1 MGKSVLYVGLDVHK
15 MSMDVAIAE
24 AGPGAEVR
32 FYGQIGGDLDSLDRV
47 IRKLGATGAQLRFA
61 YEAGPCGYVVYR
73 HLTAR
78 GWPCLV
84 AAPSL
89 IPRRPG
95 DRIKCD
101 RRDALSLARLFRAG
115 ELTSVKVPDAD
126 DEAMRDLTR
135 AREDAVSVE
144 RRAKQRTAA
153 LLLRHGR
160 RYPGK
165 TTWGR
170 GHWRWLDQQ
179 VMEHPAQ
186 QIVLQEYL
194 DAVRQASAR
203 VQRLTGQIQ
212 ELLPQWRRAPFVA
225 AYQALRGVSLI
236 VAATMVAELGDLSRF
251 NNPKELMAY
260 LGLVPSEHSS
270 GASVRRGRITKT
282 GNGHARRVLVEAAW
296 AYRLRARITRPLL
309 QRQEGLPEKIRQIS
323 WQAQLRLCA
332 RYRRFLARGKHK
344 NTIVTAIARELAAYI
359 WAIGRAVEPL
369 TAFKKQKQRR
379 S

>member
-1 MGKSVLYVGLDVHK
+1 MSV
-15 MSMDVAIAE
+15 DVAIAE
-24 AGPGAEVR
+24 AGSGAEVR
-32 FYGQIGGDLDSLDRV
+32 YYGRIGGDLEALDKV
-47 IRKLGATGAQLRFA
+47 TRKLRVQGAELRFA
-61 YEAGPCGYVVYR
+61 YEAGPCGYQVYR
-73 HLTAR
+73 HLTAQ
-78 GWPCLV
+78 GYCCLV
-84 AAPSL
+84 AAPAL

-115 ELTSVKVPDAD
+115 ELTSVKVPEAD

-135 AREDAVSVE
+135 AREDAISVE
-144 RRAKQRTAA
+144 RRAKQRTGA

-170 GHWRWLDQQ
+170 GHWRWLLQQ

-194 DAVRQASAR
+194 NAVREASAR
-203 VQRLTGQIQ
+203 VQRLAGQIR
-212 ELLPQWRRAPFVA
+212 ELIPQWRRGPFVA

-236 VAATMVAELGDLSRF
+236 VAVTVVAEVGDLSRF

-270 GASVRRGRITKT
+270 GAAVRRGHITKT

-296 AYRLRARITRPLL
+296 AYRLRARVTRPLL
-309 QRQEGLPEKIRQIS
+309 QRQEGLPESIRQLA
-323 WQAQLRLCA
+323 WKAQLRLCA
-332 RYRRFLARGKHK
+332 RYRRLLARGKAK
-344 NTIVTAIARELAAYI
+344 QTIVTAIARELAAFI
-359 WAIGRAVEPL
+359 WAIGQAVEPV
-369 TAFKKQKQRR
+369 TT
-379 S
+379 